1 MSMSEWVQGTVIEN
15 IHWTQNLFSLRIN
28 APVDD
33 FKAGQFTSLGLDIDG
48 ERTARPYSF
57 LSAPGQQPI
66 EFFFYTATDGVL
78 SNAMVALEA
87 GDEIFVKR
95 EANGFFTLDEV
106 PSAKTLWLLGT
117 GTGVAPY
124 FSMLKTDEPWQRF
137 ERVVL
142 VHAVRQHSDLR
153 YQGLIDELSHE
164 YGERFVFQAF
174 VSREDV
180 NGAIKGRI
188 PEAINSGELERSTGI
203 TITAEDSQL
212 MLCGNPEM
220 VADTTT
226 ALKARGLSKNRRRTP
241 GQITVEKYW

>member
-1 MSMSEWVQGTVIEN
+1 MSEWVQGEVIEN

-28 APVDD
+28 APVDE

-57 LSAPGQQPI
+57 LSAPGEQPL

-78 SNAMVALEA
+78 SNAMVALKP

-117 GTGVAPY
+117 GTGIAPY
-124 FSMLKTDEPWQRF
+124 FSMLKTAEPWERF

-142 VHAVRQHSDLR
+142 VHAVRQNSDLR
-153 YQGLIDELSHE
+153 YQELIEELSME
-164 YGERFVFQAF
+164 YAERFVFQAF
-174 VSREDV
+174 VSREEV
-180 NGAIKGRI
+180 EGTLRGRI
-188 PEAINSGELERSTGI
+188 PDAIANGELERSTGI
-203 TITAEDSQL
+203 DISAGGSQL
-212 MLCGNPEM
+212 MLCGNPDM
-220 VADTTT
+220 VADTTS
-226 ALKARGLSKNRRRTP
+226 ALKERGLTKNRRRTP

>member
-1 MSMSEWVQGTVIEN
+1 MSEWVQGTVVEN
-15 IHWTQNLFSLRIN
+15 IRWTQNLFSLRIN

-33 FKAGQFTSLGLDIDG
+33 FTAGQFTSLGLDIEG
-48 ERTARPYSF
+48 ERIARPYSF

-78 SNAMVALEA
+78 SNTMVALEA
-87 GDEIFVKR
+87 GDAIFVKR

-106 PSAKTLWLLGT
+106 PSSKTLWLLGT

-142 VHAVRQHSDLR
+142 VHAVRQQSDLR
-153 YQGLIDELSHE
+153 YQGLIDKLAQE
-164 YGERFVFQAF
+164 YGERFIFQAF
-174 VSREDV
+174 VSRENV
-180 NGAIKGRI
+180 AGALEGRI
-188 PEAINSGELERSTGI
+188 PDAINNGELERSTGI
-203 TITAEDSQL
+203 EIKAEYSQL

>member
-1 MSMSEWVQGTVIEN
+1 MSDWVQGTVIEN

-28 APVDD
+28 APVDN

-57 LSAPGQQPI
+57 LSAPGEQPL
-66 EFFFYTATDGVL
+66 EFFFYTATDGIL
-78 SNAMVALEA
+78 SNAMVALQT
-87 GDEIFVKR
+87 GDTIFVKC

-106 PSAKTLWLLGT
+106 PSAKVLWLLGT

-124 FSMLKTDEPWQRF
+124 FSMLKTAEPWQRF

-142 VHAVRQHSDLR
+142 VHAVRQQSDLR
-153 YQGLIDELSHE
+153 YQELIEELRQAH
-164 YGERFVFQAF
+164 GERFIFQAF

-180 NGAIKGRI
+180 EGTIRGRI
-188 PEAINSGELERSTGI
+188 PEAISNGELERNTGI
-203 TITAEDSQL
+203 KITANDSQL

-220 VADTTT
+220 VSDTTE
-226 ALKARGLSKNRRRTP
+226 ALKARGLTKNRRRTP

>member
-1 MSMSEWVQGTVIEN
+1 MSEWVQGTVVEN
-15 IHWTQNLFSLRIN
+15 IRWTQNLFSLRIN

-33 FKAGQFTSLGLDIDG
+33 FTAGQFTSLGLDIEG
-48 ERTARPYSF
+48 ERIARPYSF

-78 SNAMVALEA
+78 SNTMVALEA
-87 GDEIFVKR
+87 GDAIFVKR

-106 PSAKTLWLLGT
+106 PSSKTLWLLGT

-142 VHAVRQHSDLR
+142 VHAVRQQSDLR
-153 YQGLIDELSHE
+153 YQRLIDELAQE

-174 VSREDV
+174 VSRENV
-180 NGAIKGRI
+180 AGALEGRI
-188 PEAINSGELERSTGI
+188 PDAINNGELERSTGI
-203 TITAEDSQL
+203 EIKAEYSQL

>member
-1 MSMSEWVQGTVIEN
+1 MSEWVQGTVVEN
-15 IHWTQNLFSLRIN
+15 IRWTQNLFSLRIN

-33 FKAGQFTSLGLDIDG
+33 FTAGQFTSLGLDIEG
-48 ERTARPYSF
+48 ERIARPYSF

-78 SNAMVALEA
+78 SNTMVALEA
-87 GDEIFVKR
+87 GDAIFVKR

-106 PSAKTLWLLGT
+106 PSSKTLWLLGT

-142 VHAVRQHSDLR
+142 VHAVRQQSDLR
-153 YQGLIDELSHE
+153 YQGLIDELAQE

-174 VSREDV
+174 VSRENV
-180 NGAIKGRI
+180 AGALEGRI
-188 PEAINSGELERSTGI
+188 PDAINNGELERSTGI
-203 TITAEDSQL
+203 EIKAEYSQL

>member
-1 MSMSEWVQGTVIEN
+1 MSEWVQGTVIEN

-106 PSAKTLWLLGT
+106 PSATTLWLLGT

-180 NGAIKGRI
+180 KGAIKGRI

>member
-1 MSMSEWVQGTVIEN
+1 MLEWVQGTVIEN
-15 IHWTQNLFSLRIN
+15 THWTQNLFSLRIN

-33 FKAGQFTSLGLDIDG
+33 FKAGQFTSLGLDIEG

-87 GDEIFVKR
+87 GDKIFVKR

-142 VHAVRQHSDLR
+142 VHAVRQQSDLR
-153 YQGLIDELSHE
+153 YQGLIDELSLE

-180 NGAIKGRI
+180 AGAIKGRI
-188 PEAINSGELERSTGI
+188 PDAISSGELERSTGI
-203 TITAEDSQL
+203 EINAEDSQL